1 MEIIKI
7 TKSIVDKLPYPAK
20 GQVFYRDKSLQG
32 FGLYVGAKS
41 KTYYAEKRVNGKTV
55 RHKLGKHGDI
65 TAEMARNLAK
75 VTIGDMAQGINPNE
89 GKKALKAK
97 SVTLKKAYSD
107 YRAEK
112 KNLKPKTL
120 YDYDRVME
128 VVFKSWLGKHLT
140 QISKDMV
147 AKKYTKLG
155 NENGKAYANLSMRLL
170 RAIYNFSKWQYDDG
184 KGSPFI
190 NENPVDRISQAGG
203 WYKIKRRETV
213 IQPEE
218 LSDWY
223 HAVLQIPNETFRD
236 YLIFALFTG
245 MRREEV
251 GKLKWDQINT
261 KAKTMTLHDTK
272 NNQTLTLP
280 LSDFL
285 WKLLS
290 DRKKTAINEF
300 VFPGPG
306 ANGHMV
312 DPRSAIKLVTE
323 KSGIKFMVHDLRRTY
338 ISIASGLVTA
348 YELKMLVNHK
358 MDTDVTGGYIIPNL
372 GQLRKCTDT
381 ITRHLLGLIGENKPG
396 KIIQLQ
402 K

>member
-1 MEIIKI
+1 
-7 TKSIVDKLPYPAK
+7 
-20 GQVFYRDKSLQG
+20 
-32 FGLYVGAKS
+32 
-41 KTYYAEKRVNGKTV
+41 
-55 RHKLGKHGDI
+55 
-65 TAEMARNLAK
+65 
-75 VTIGDMAQGINPNE
+75 
-89 GKKALKAK
+89 LKAK

-120 YDYDRVME
+120 YDYDRVMK
-128 VVFKSWLGKHLT
+128 VVFKSWDGKHLT
-140 QISKDMV
+140 QISKEMV
-147 AKKYTKLG
+147 AKKYSKLG
-155 NENGKAYANLSMRLL
+155 KENGKAYANLSMRLL
-170 RAIYNFSKWQYDDG
+170 RAIYNFAKYQYDDG

-223 HAVLQIPNETFRD
+223 QAVLQIPNGTFKD
-236 YLIFALFTG
+236 YLIFTLFTG

-251 GKLKWDQINT
+251 GKLKWDQINST
-261 KAKTMTLHDTK
+261 AITVTLHDTK

-280 LSDFL
+280 LSDFI

-290 DRKKTAINEF
+290 KRKNAAINEF

-306 ANGHMV
+306 AKGHMV
-312 DPRSAIKLVTE
+312 DPRAAIRLVTE

-372 GQLRKCTDT
+372 GQLRKCTDI
-381 ITRHLLGLIGENKPG
+381 ITSHLLRLIGEKKPG

>member
-1 MEIIKI
+1 MENIKI
-7 TKSIVDKLPYPAK
+7 TKTTVDKLPYPAT

-41 KTYYAEKRVNGKTV
+41 KSYYAEKRVNGRTV
-55 RHKLGKHGDI
+55 RYKLGKHGDI
-65 TAEMARNLAK
+65 TAETARKLAQAA
-75 VTIGDMAQGINPNE
+75 IGDMAKGINPNE
-89 GKKALKAK
+89 SKQALKAK

-107 YRAEK
+107 YRGEK

-120 YDYDRVME
+120 YDYDRIME
-128 VVFKSWLGKHLT
+128 VVFKNWHGKHLIK
-140 QISKDMV
+140 ISKEMV
-147 AKKYTKLG
+147 AKKYKKLG
-155 NENGKAYANLSMRLL
+155 EKNGKAYANLSMRLL
-170 RAIYNFSKWQYDDG
+170 RAIFNFAKWQYDDG
-184 KGSPFI
+184 KGAPFI
-190 NENPVDRISQAGG
+190 SENPVNRISQAGG

-223 HAVLQIPNETFRD
+223 QAVLQLPNEIFKA

-245 MRREEV
+245 MRRQEV

-261 KAKTMTLHDTK
+261 KARTVTLHDTK
-272 NNQTLTLP
+272 NNQSLTLP
-280 LSDFL
+280 LSNFL
-285 WKLLS
+285 WNLLS
-290 DRKKTAINEF
+290 ERKKAAINEF
-300 VFPGPG
+300 VFPGSG
-306 ANGHMV
+306 ANGHIV
-312 DPRSAIKLVTE
+312 DPRSAIKLVSE
-323 KSGIKFMVHDLRRTY
+323 QSGIKFSVHDLRRTY

-372 GQLRKCTDT
+372 DQLRKCTNK
-381 ITRHLLGLIGENKPG
+381 ITSHLLGIVGKMKPG
-396 KIIQLQ
+396 KIIQFQ